1 MILGIDFGISTT
13 DVVLLDN
20 CRPSKAF
27 SLESKS
33 LPALKRALAENKIDL
48 GEVDRV
54 AVTGAKLSRAKLF
67 GKPVSV
73 VSEVNAIGF
82 GGAFLSKSKN
92 CIVVSMGTG
101 TCVVSFKGGRA
112 KHVGGTGVGGGT
124 VLGLSKRLAGV
135 LDVEKLSKLA
145 SKGSLRKID
154 LSVKEA
160 VGGSVGLVPASAT
173 ASNFAKLNSAGK
185 ADLAL
190 AVQNMVGEVVAVVA
204 ALAARGSGQKKMVF
218 VGKTAGFPVVRGAI
232 RQVLSYY
239 NLSPTF
245 PKGRGQATALGAA
258 VFQAN
263 CFK

>member
-20 CRPSKAF
+20 CRLHKFF

-33 LPALKRALAENKIDL
+33 LPALKKALAKNKIGMDK
-48 GEVDRV
+48 VDRI
-54 AVTGAKLSRAKLF
+54 AVTGAKLSRGKLF

-92 CIVVSMGTG
+92 CLVVSMGTG
-101 TCVVSFKGGRA
+101 TCVVSFSRGRA

-124 VLGLSKRLAGV
+124 ILGLSKRLVGV
-135 LDVEKLSKLA
+135 SDVGKLSKLA
-145 SKGSLRKID
+145 SKGSLRKTNLTVGD
-154 LSVKEA
+154 A

-173 ASNFAKLNSAGK
+173 ASNFAKLNVVAK

-204 ALAARGSGQKKMVF
+204 ALAAKGSGQKKMVF
-218 VGKTAGFPVVRGAI
+218 VGKTADFLVVRQAI

-239 NLSPTF
+239 GVSPTF
-245 PKGRGQATALGAA
+245 PKGWGQATALGAA